1 MVAVWDV
8 YGVHD
13 GVAGAAQSTD
23 KRRAASNRVSGRG
36 LRVTLPDYES
46 SRTNVLKNN
55 DNTHISEGDV
65 KRGKGKRPKEQQ
77 EQQQQ
82 PL

>member
-55 DNTHISEGDV
+55 DNTHISKV
-65 KRGKGKRPKEQQ
+65 NSTMTNKIKTKKERN
-77 EQQQQ
+77 
-82 PL
+82 PFY